1 MKKLKIHWF
10 ELHYNGVS
18 AGDHFTN
25 VPGLVT
31 CSYCKRLIAKRRRT
45 LGAVDGARRPHSV
58 SPAPPTHAPNVVAP
72 PPPPHH

>member
-18 AGDHFTN
+18 AGDHFTD

-31 CSYCKRLIAKRRRT
+31 CSYCKRLLAKRRRT
-45 LGAVDGARRPHSV
+45 KDAQDGASRLLTGRNGKPTNV
-58 SPAPPTHAPNVVAP
+58 QADGTVLEPPRL
-72 PPPPHH
+72 